1 MVEILKSIFFC
12 FAPAEPLPVHS
23 LTRRKS
29 QVMRFFLSV
38 FKQDLTNRV
47 FLFRFM
53 RESLPPCL
61 STEESSR
68 TIATSG
74 AFWESNSKSVQGTEN
89 VVDLDTK
96 LKLVR
101 KRCIRLIY
109 ERKTKT
115 NRLYFNVENTRIY
128 HEVDLKSIELDS
140 VDAKNIKFLI
150 RKYPKF
156 CTANDLKFGDE
167 QSKLELV
174 MGLYEKGILIS
185 EKKIET
191 I

>member
-1 MVEILKSIFFC
+1 MLKVIQFELVEILKSIFFVS
-12 FAPAEPLPVHS
+12 PQQKPLPVHS

-29 QVMRFFLSV
+29 Q
-38 FKQDLTNRV
+38 DLTNRI

-53 RESLPPCL
+53 RESLPPSL

-74 AFWESNSKSVQGTEN
+74 AFWDNNSKSVQGTEN

-115 NRLYFNVENTRIY
+115 NRLYFNVENTRVY